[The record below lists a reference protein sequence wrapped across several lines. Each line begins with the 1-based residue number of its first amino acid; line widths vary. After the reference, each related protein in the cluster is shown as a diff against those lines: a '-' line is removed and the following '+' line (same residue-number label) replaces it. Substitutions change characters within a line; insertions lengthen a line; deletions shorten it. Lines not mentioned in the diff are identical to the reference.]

1 MASEDLLKKAVAA
14 FNALSP
20 EQQAEM
26 LEEQRQSWVRG
37 NVGLSRDERG
47 MTTPVAPVSSEP
59 FEDNTLELARRILGA
74 DTGLTINPLPRC
86 EGPQNVRPRYAIW
99 GDDLEA
105 LAKAALKSVAPVSP
119 DATGKCGELV
129 ANVWALVKPDGN
141 LVEVTRYASMANL
154 WRERGYHPAE
164 YVTRSQAVELLAAE
178 RAEKKELDAECRVLA
193 KRCIEKDARVKELE
207 DERYKLAY
215 AITGGEDAPGYLD
228 SLSAETLVEVAR
240 KNTQHWFAETDRAD
254 KAETKL
260 AACEKQLSKDRKLRN
275 EAQCDADLWR
285 FSVDM
290 GDHPSLLVKVWKQRK
305 ALEAKLTAA
314 EKARERL
321 TEFANS
327 FHVTVVDNFYNDVTM
342 HLDMPHSLSIRI
354 PNDSSKSFIFKDL
367 EERRRAALG
376 GKPS

>member
-178 RAEKKELDAECRVLA
+178 RVEKEELREALRAVVEARKADNAA
-193 KRCIEKDARVKELE
+193 KDARIKELE
-207 DERYKLAY
+207 ELLR
-215 AITGGEDAPGYLD
+215 ISE
-228 SLSAETLVEVAR
+228 SC
-240 KNTQHWFAETDRAD
+240 NHFADN
-254 KAETKL
+254 
-260 AACEKQLSKDRKLRN
+260 LSKEMR
-275 EAQCDADLWR
+275 
-285 FSVDM
+285 V
-290 GDHPSLLVKVWKQRK
+290 
-305 ALEAKLTAA
+305 LEAKLAAA
-314 EKARERL
+314 EKALEPFADHAKERAVDASEWRDND
-321 TEFANS
+321 TVQIV
-327 FHVTVVDNFYNDVTM
+327 VT
-342 HLDMPHSLSIRI
+342 IG
-354 PNDSSKSFIFKDL
+354 DL
-367 EERRRAALG
+367 RKARAVLG

>member
-178 RAEKKELDAECRVLA
+178 RVEKEELREALRAVVEARKADNAA
-193 KRCIEKDARVKELE
+193 KDARIKTCKQQKE
-207 DERYKLAY
+207 
-215 AITGGEDAPGYLD
+215 
-228 SLSAETLVEVAR
+228 
-240 KNTQHWFAETDRAD
+240 
-254 KAETKL
+254 
-260 AACEKQLSKDRKLRN
+260 AAVDNWKICA
-275 EAQCDADLWR
+275 AQIE
-285 FSVDM
+285 
-290 GDHPSLLVKVWKQRK
+290 
-305 ALEAKLTAA
+305 ALETQLAAA
-314 EKARERL
+314 EKALERAANNFDDIFCTPRVRECKSTVDQFDVVIAKAGKFG
-321 TEFANS
+321 TEA
-327 FHVTVVDNFYNDVTM
+327 
-342 HLDMPHSLSIRI
+342 
-354 PNDSSKSFIFKDL
+354 
-367 EERRRAALG
+367 RAALG